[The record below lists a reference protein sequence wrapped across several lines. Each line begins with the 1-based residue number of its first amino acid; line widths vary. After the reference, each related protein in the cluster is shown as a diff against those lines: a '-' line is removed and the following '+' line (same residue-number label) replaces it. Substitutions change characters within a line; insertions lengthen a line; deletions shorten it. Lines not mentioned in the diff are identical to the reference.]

1 MRITEI
7 SKQQEFKMK
16 LTDPIAFRI
25 KDSVA
30 ELRDIM
36 DKNSKYDM
44 GKIEHVEHLGR
55 DIIKF
60 TVRFPQ
66 NYVVDYPEDVAELQ
80 KTVFGPFRDITETE
94 MNDAIYVGTGGRP
107 YITFIYYLKR

>member
-1 MRITEI
+1 MKLTEI
-7 SKQQEFKMK
+7 TKGEFKMK
-16 LTDPIAFRI
+16 LTDPIQFKI

-30 ELRDIM
+30 ELRDII
-36 DKNSKYDM
+36 DSNKKYDM
-44 GKIEHVEHLGR
+44 SKIEHVDHHGR

-60 TVRFPQ
+60 TIRFPHG
-66 NYVVDYPEDVAELQ
+66 YVVDYPEDVTALQ
-80 KTVFGPFRDITETE
+80 RTVFDPFRDITEPE

>member
-1 MRITEI
+1 MRLTEI
-7 SKQQEFKMK
+7 TKDEFKMK

-30 ELRDIM
+30 ELRDFV
-36 DKNSKYDM
+36 DYNKKYSM
-44 GKIEHVEHLGR
+44 GKIEHVDHSGR

-60 TVRFPQ
+60 TIGFPQ
-66 NYVVDYPEDVAELQ
+66 NYVVDYPEDVTVLQ
-80 KTVFGPFRDITETE
+80 STVFDFFRDITEPE